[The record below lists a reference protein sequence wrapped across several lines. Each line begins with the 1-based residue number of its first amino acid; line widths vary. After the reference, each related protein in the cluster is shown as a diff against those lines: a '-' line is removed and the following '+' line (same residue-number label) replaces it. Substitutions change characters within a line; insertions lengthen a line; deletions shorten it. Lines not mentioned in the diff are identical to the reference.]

1 MIKKNENKKEKAK
14 VKEKNNSKKKKEYL
28 RQWSVS
34 EFNKNAKMRVTW
46 YHPEAISMLFSVM
59 VKTSLNT
66 FHWSI
71 ESLQVKVKPSN
82 GANAKSG
89 VFEKIK
95 QNKISQG
102 AVPCTVRKLNRFKRR

>member
-1 MIKKNENKKEKAK
+1 M
-14 VKEKNNSKKKKEYL
+14 
-28 RQWSVS
+28 S

-59 VKTSLNT
+59 VKTSLSHT
-66 FHWSI
+66 FHWSV

-95 QNKISQG
+95 
-102 AVPCTVRKLNRFKRR
+102 